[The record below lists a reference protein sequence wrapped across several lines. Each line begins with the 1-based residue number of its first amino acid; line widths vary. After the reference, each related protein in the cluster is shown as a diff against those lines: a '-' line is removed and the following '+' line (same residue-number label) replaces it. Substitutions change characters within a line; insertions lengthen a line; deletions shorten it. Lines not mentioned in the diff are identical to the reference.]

1 MIKIIPQQAKHTIKM
16 NEATNKSKCKDCDLM
31 ANCFKNLSDDEL
43 AELGEH
49 KVYIKYKRKEIV
61 AKQGSFASHIIF
73 IKSGYLKLYIES
85 GFEEKNLIINV
96 FGPRQLIGLS
106 SLFESNTY
114 KYSVAALQDS
124 ELCLFDVADIKKLIA
139 VNPEFAISMIKR
151 SHRST
156 LYAYQH
162 MYNLTQKQLNGR
174 LASVFIYLSEQVF
187 KNIEFPMI
195 LNRAELANFT
205 AMSTMSAVRAIND
218 FKKQGLIND
227 DHGRITIL
235 DMKKLEQIS
244 QFG

>member
-1 MIKIIPQQAKHTIKM
+1 MEQAKEKV
-16 NEATNKSKCKDCDLM
+16 SCKDCESI
-31 ANCFKNLSDDEL
+31 ANCFKNLSDDEF
-43 AELGEH
+43 AELAEH
-49 KVYIKYKRKEIV
+49 KVRIKYKRKEIV

-85 GFEEKNLIINV
+85 GFEEKNLLINV

-114 KYSVAALQDS
+114 KYSVAALVDS

-139 VNPEFAISMIKR
+139 LNADFAISMIKR

-156 LYAYQH
+156 LHAYQH

-174 LASVFIYLSEQVF
+174 LASVFLYLSEQVF
-187 KNIEFPMI
+187 KSDEFPMI

-218 FKKQGLIND
+218 FKKQGIIGDNK
-227 DHGRITIL
+227 GQIKIL
-235 DMKKLEQIS
+235 DIKKLEQIS